1 MVAAGHRLQYL
12 HCTVRLG
19 KNTVQE
25 ENHANTG
32 YIAYLCICFR
42 RNQYRDGNM
51 GLNNMRDSFLS
62 NSRKR
67 ILLVFFA
74 LVLLYLVTYIIDPF
88 SSYWNG
94 YFSRPSTIADL
105 LFSFVLCFAYS
116 ESSIFISAR
125 LNKRISWTV
134 SPTKRFL
141 LESSLIFFSVL
152 LINLIAD
159 SVVALVIDTDCGGI
173 WREVS
178 MEETRGMLQWTVVS
192 VMIAFM
198 IMAVNTGNYLI
209 QNWKNAA
216 VHAAELNQ
224 LATEAEL
231 HSLKL
236 QIDPHFVFNNLSVLS
251 ELILEDQQLGYEYA
265 ENFSK
270 IYRYMLVNSK
280 RDMISLEDELRFLNS
295 YIFLIENRFGEGVQF
310 EINVAP
316 LALSLYT
323 PPLTLQL
330 LVENALKHNK
340 TNKKDPLLVRIY
352 TENEDTLVVENS
364 CLPIDKT
371 LETSGIGIENIK
383 RRYALLSVRRPQVLQ
398 EDNLFKV
405 IIPLIQR

>member
-1 MVAAGHRLQYL
+1 
-12 HCTVRLG
+12 
-19 KNTVQE
+19 
-25 ENHANTG
+25 
-32 YIAYLCICFR
+32 
-42 RNQYRDGNM
+42 M

>member
-1 MVAAGHRLQYL
+1 
-12 HCTVRLG
+12 
-19 KNTVQE
+19 
-25 ENHANTG
+25 
-32 YIAYLCICFR
+32 
-42 RNQYRDGNM
+42 M
-51 GLNNMRDSFLS
+51 GLNSMRDSFLS

-88 SSYWNG
+88 SPYWDG
-94 YFSRPSTIADL
+94 YFTRPSTIADL

-116 ESSIFISAR
+116 ESSIFISSR
-125 LNKRISWTV
+125 LNKRIPWTV
-134 SPTKRFL
+134 SPARRFL
-141 LESSLIFFSVL
+141 FESLLIFFSVL
-152 LINLIAD
+152 LINFIAD
-159 SVVALVIDTDCGGI
+159 FIAVLVIDTDCGGI
-173 WREVS
+173 WRDVS
-178 MEETRGMLQWTVVS
+178 IEETRGMLQWMVVS

-216 VHAAELNQ
+216 VHASELNQ

-280 RDMISLEDELRFLNS
+280 RDVIPLEDELRFLNS

-310 EINVAP
+310 EIDVEP
-316 LALSLYT
+316 QSLLLYT

-352 TENEDTLVVENS
+352 TVNQDTLVVENS
-364 CLPIDKT
+364 CMPIDKR
-371 LETSGIGIENIK
+371 LDSSGIGIENIK
-383 RRYALLSVRRPQVLQ
+383 RRYKLLSVRELQVLQ

>member
-1 MVAAGHRLQYL
+1 
-12 HCTVRLG
+12 
-19 KNTVQE
+19 
-25 ENHANTG
+25 
-32 YIAYLCICFR
+32 
-42 RNQYRDGNM
+42 M
-51 GLNNMRDSFLS
+51 GLNSMRDSFLS

-88 SSYWNG
+88 SSYWDG

-116 ESSIFISAR
+116 ESSILISAR
-125 LNKRISWTV
+125 LNKRIPWMV
-134 SPTKRFL
+134 NPARRFL
-141 LESSLIFFSVL
+141 IESLLIFFSVL
-152 LINLIAD
+152 LINFIAD
-159 SVVALVIDTDCGGI
+159 SIVALVIDTDCGGI

-178 MEETRGMLQWTVVS
+178 MEETRGMLQWMVVS

-280 RDMISLEDELRFLNS
+280 RDMIPLEDELRFLNS

-310 EINVAP
+310 EIDVARP
-316 LALSLYT
+316 SLSLYT

-340 TNKKDPLLVRIY
+340 TNKKNPLRVRIY
-352 TENEDTLVVENS
+352 TVDEDTLVVENI

-371 LETSGIGIENIK
+371 LESSGIGIENIK
-383 RRYALLSVRRPQVLQ
+383 LRYALLSVRKLQVLE